1 MNMSVAQ
8 YLYDVACEQNGFHK
22 NSGFK
27 FEGIDIQVFG
37 VRNLTATLAVS
48 DIFLVSLEE
57 WKER

>member
-37 VRNLTATLAVS
+37 VRTQKLP
-48 DIFLVSLEE
+48 
-57 WKER
+57 